1 MKEKGDEWKH
11 GNTSS
16 FGENSFALQSD
27 ITWLV
32 LKQCHCIIN
41 VMKIFLDGSYF
52 TFLFKVCN
60 LVLYNFYIISSVH
73 SIPGKN
79 TNLLGFEF
87 IVAFYKWTIF
97 IVLSDSP
104 TVQTHASFFYYR
116 RFILL
121 KSFDPTWT
129 LMCIAISIISSM
141 NSDMMCTV
149 YPVSVLVFTRKHGSS
164 WLKDNSNSGYKYNSN
179 MLGKLLHFPLS

>member
-1 MKEKGDEWKH
+1 MLWRYFLMAV
-11 GNTSS
+11 TSLSCPKFVTLSYTTSTS
-16 FGENSFALQSD
+16 FQ
-27 ITWLV
+27 V
-32 LKQCHCIIN
+32 
-41 VMKIFLDGSYF
+41 
-52 TFLFKVCN
+52 
-60 LVLYNFYIISSVH
+60 
-73 SIPGKN
+73 SIAFQVKN
-79 TNLLGFEF
+79 TNLLGVEF

-164 WLKDNSNSGYKYNSN
+164 WLKNNSNSGYKYNSN